1 MRWLAAIGRDVRQ
14 ALHAL
19 RAAPAFTATAV
30 MTLALGIGANTA
42 VFSVVNALLFRPL
55 PVPGADRLVVLAS
68 SREGTSALRGLSYP
82 ELSDYR
88 SGGADLFEAGPA
100 GYIVGFVGLAAESW
114 SPARVLVTWVTG
126 EYFPLLGLTPAA
138 GRLIDAGD
146 VAPGLGSN
154 VAVLGY
160 ETWRMRFGADPSIIG
175 RTVRINGET
184 CNVVG
189 VAPRGFRGTF
199 AFSDTEVYL
208 PVNQFSQ
215 GIITDRGARGLH
227 TLARLRPGVT
237 IDRAK
242 AVLDVVA
249 RRLQTEYP
257 ASTRGVRVTVIPERV
272 ARPEEDNARSN
283 TFGATIILFLVG
295 LVFVAS
301 AVNLMNLLIARAA
314 ARRRELA
321 IRVAIG
327 ASRRRLV
334 EQMAVETLVL
344 AAAGGAAGLFL
355 ARVVVAALAA
365 VRLPGS
371 LPVLLDFHI
380 DWRVL
385 VYALA
390 LTVFTAATVG
400 VLAAARAARVDVDSV
415 LRDRRSGARPRT
427 GLRTALVIAQTA
439 ACFVLLAAGA
449 MFARSL
455 RAAQHMDLGFDARG
469 VLNVQMD
476 VAQAGYTDE
485 RGRELFD
492 EIERRVRRMPAVND
506 LSYAMTV
513 PLGYVRLTARVAEE
527 SASAHDAGIGA
538 GWNVVGSQYFA
549 VMRIAIVRG
558 RAFADRDTADAPRV
572 AIINQQLGSALW
584 PGQDPLGRRF
594 VESDGTA
601 LQVVGVAAT
610 SKYRILFEDPE
621 PYYYVPL
628 TQRYSALRVL
638 QLRTSIPRPE
648 SLAPDVARVIRQL
661 EPALPI
667 YDVQTM
673 EEALNGGYGFF
684 LIRTAALFAL
694 VLGGLAASL
703 ATVGLY
709 GVVSCAVTERARE
722 LGIRLALGATTGQI
736 ARLVLRDGASLAA
749 AGALAGVACAFVV
762 GRVISRLLFGL
773 SPTDPLSYLA
783 AGLCLALVTLIAA
796 AVPAGRAMATDP
808 IVSLRSE

>member
-1 MRWLAAIGRDVRQ
+1 
-14 ALHAL
+14 
-19 RAAPAFTATAV
+19 
-30 MTLALGIGANTA
+30 
-42 VFSVVNALLFRPL
+42 
-55 PVPGADRLVVLAS
+55 
-68 SREGTSALRGLSYP
+68 
-82 ELSDYR
+82 
-88 SGGADLFEAGPA
+88 
-100 GYIVGFVGLAAESW
+100 
-114 SPARVLVTWVTG
+114 
-126 EYFPLLGLTPAA
+126 
-138 GRLIDAGD
+138 
-146 VAPGLGSN
+146 
-154 VAVLGY
+154 
-160 ETWRMRFGADPSIIG
+160 
-175 RTVRINGET
+175 
-184 CNVVG
+184 
-189 VAPRGFRGTF
+189 
-199 AFSDTEVYL
+199 
-208 PVNQFSQ
+208 
-215 GIITDRGARGLH
+215 
-227 TLARLRPGVT
+227 
-237 IDRAK
+237 
-242 AVLDVVA
+242 
-249 RRLQTEYP
+249 
-257 ASTRGVRVTVIPERV
+257 
-272 ARPEEDNARSN
+272 
-283 TFGATIILFLVG
+283 
-295 LVFVAS
+295 
-301 AVNLMNLLIARAA
+301 
-314 ARRRELA
+314 
-321 IRVAIG
+321 
-327 ASRRRLV
+327 
-334 EQMAVETLVL
+334 
-344 AAAGGAAGLFL
+344 
-355 ARVVVAALAA
+355 
-365 VRLPGS
+365 
-371 LPVLLDFHI
+371 
-380 DWRVL
+380 
-385 VYALA
+385 
-390 LTVFTAATVG
+390 
-400 VLAAARAARVDVDSV
+400 
-415 LRDRRSGARPRT
+415 
-427 GLRTALVIAQTA
+427 VIAQTA

-527 SASAHDAGIGA
+527 GASAHDAGIGA

-621 PYYYVPL
+621 PHYYVPL

-749 AGALAGVACAFVV
+749 AGALAGVGCAFVV